1 MFVFDI
7 LIKCFP
13 SKFILQISTHID
25 SRFKCDNT
33 KFVVEFN
40 TRNYSALFPIRSNKD
55 ELHFIAIGFILIK
68 IKSFQV
74 LMIKIINKH
83 LNKNIQKENQN

>member
-1 MFVFDI
+1 MDI
-7 LIKCFP
+7 LIEYF
-13 SKFILQISTHID
+13 SGKFILQISTHID
-25 SRFKCDNT
+25 LRLKCDNT
-33 KFVVEFN
+33 IFVVEFN

-55 ELHFIAIGFILIK
+55 KLHFIGIGFILIK

>member
-25 SRFKCDNT
+25 LRFKCDT
-33 KFVVEFN
+33 TIFVVELN
-40 TRNYSALFPIRSNKD
+40 TRNYSALFRIRSKKD
-55 ELHFIAIGFILIK
+55 ELHLMAIGFISIK
-68 IKSFQV
+68 VKLFKV
-74 LMIKIINKH
+74 IINKH
-83 LNKNIQKENQN
+83 LYKNIQKENQN

>member
-1 MFVFDI
+1 MFSGQIYITDI
-7 LIKCFP
+7 NTYWFAFQMWQHK
-13 SKFILQISTHID
+13 ISCWVQY
-25 SRFKCDNT
+25 K
-33 KFVVEFN
+33 K
-40 TRNYSALFPIRSNKD
+40 LFPIGSNKD

>member
-1 MFVFDI
+1 MTTQNFLLSSI
-7 LIKCFP
+7 QEIM
-13 SKFILQISTHID
+13 
-25 SRFKCDNT
+25 
-33 KFVVEFN
+33 
-40 TRNYSALFPIRSNKD
+40 FPIGSNKD

-83 LNKNIQKENQN
+83 LNKNIQKENQNQQIKRAVK